1 MASLKLLVVD
11 DDLASLELMTEVFT
25 SLQADVRPISD
36 SSEAAMLVSQERFDG
51 IFLDLEMP
59 GVHGFDLANLVR
71 QSSWNKSTPIIVVT
85 ARQDRETM
93 QRAFAIGATFFLQ
106 KPLDRQKLGG
116 LFRSVR
122 GGLIEQRRRYL
133 RVPLQ
138 TEVVCSIG
146 SRTLRGMSWNISLG
160 GLQVETESLHQGDTV
175 RLQLEL
181 PVSGASIDALGVVV
195 WASQNRQG
203 IQFTKL
209 TAESE
214 QSIRKLVAEVEA

>member
-25 SLQADVRPISD
+25 SLQADVHPISD
-36 SSEAAMLVSQERFDG
+36 SSQAAMLVSQERFDG
-51 IFLDLEMP
+51 IFLDVEMP

-106 KPLDRQKLGG
+106 KPLDREKLGG

-160 GLQVETESLHQGDTV
+160 GLQVETESLRQGDTV

-209 TAESE
+209 TTESE
-214 QSIRKLVAEVEA
+214 RSIRQLVAEVES

>member
-11 DDLASLELMTEVFT
+11 DDIADLELMSEVFT
-25 SLQADVRPISD
+25 SLQAEVRAVSK
-36 SSEAAMLVSQERFDG
+36 SEEAANLVSEERFDG

-59 GVHGFDLANLVR
+59 EVHGFDLASLIR

-85 ARQDRETM
+85 SRDDSQTMRQ
-93 QRAFAIGATFFLQ
+93 AFASGASFFLQ
-106 KPLDRQKLGG
+106 KPVDRQKLSG

-138 TEVVCSIG
+138 TDVLCDTG
-146 SRTLRGMSWNISLG
+146 SRTVRGTSWNISLG
-160 GLQVETESLHQGDTV
+160 GLQVEASSLQQGDTV
-175 RLQLEL
+175 RLQLQL
-181 PVSGASIDALGVVV
+181 PVSGAAIDAVGVVV
-195 WASQNRQG
+195 WASEQRQG

-209 TAESE
+209 NPESE
-214 QSIRKLVAEVEA
+214 QSIRQLVAEVEA